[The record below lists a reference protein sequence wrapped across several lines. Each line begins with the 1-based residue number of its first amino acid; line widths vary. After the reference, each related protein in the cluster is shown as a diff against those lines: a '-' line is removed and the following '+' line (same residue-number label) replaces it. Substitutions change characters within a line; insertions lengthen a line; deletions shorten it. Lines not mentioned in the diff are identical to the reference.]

1 MADHQIV
8 YSKSSESGSIEQGSV
23 LLAVDGNAVSGLCGA
38 QVAHLTQ
45 GPPGSDLVLTVRRPG
60 GSVDSVRV
68 RRLHHVQHYDR
79 SRRMHPDSEPSEVSR
94 LREPSRPASHRHRG
108 VNRAAELGVGG
119 GPRRSSGGGDVLP
132 PASRGLVCSMWR
144 DPSPVRQNVSFSA
157 SVAREEP
164 AEMDSSQQA
173 RRASSPSEV
182 HLGAEESM
190 VSGAWWTRGWNWVA
204 DDTPGIAEHWLSKKE
219 SGAAALRSQVDGLRS
234 WLNET

>member
-1 MADHQIV
+1 
-8 YSKSSESGSIEQGSV
+8 
-23 LLAVDGNAVSGLCGA
+23 
-38 QVAHLTQ
+38 
-45 GPPGSDLVLTVRRPG
+45 
-60 GSVDSVRV
+60 
-68 RRLHHVQHYDR
+68 
-79 SRRMHPDSEPSEVSR
+79 
-94 LREPSRPASHRHRG
+94 
-108 VNRAAELGVGG
+108 
-119 GPRRSSGGGDVLP
+119 
-132 PASRGLVCSMWR
+132 MWR